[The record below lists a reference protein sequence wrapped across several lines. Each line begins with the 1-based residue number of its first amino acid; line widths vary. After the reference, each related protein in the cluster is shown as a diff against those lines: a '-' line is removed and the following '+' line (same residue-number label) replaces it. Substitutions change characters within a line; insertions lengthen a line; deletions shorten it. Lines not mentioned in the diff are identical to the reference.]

1 MTGLGFVLNNE
12 FMLTMAVSALSLAAV
27 WVPLTRGAILCW
39 RARRA
44 TESGTGETALSV
56 PEVLAEVCAES
67 ERDGEEAPRAFV
79 FDAARQLAVSEYE
92 AHYAGPISMY
102 ANLLPPI
109 GFIGTTAGLVILFIS
124 MHLSSDPLR
133 LSALALALSSTIFGL
148 LGYAVLEGVKIH
160 LHARLVRCLD
170 DGVRAFASARA

>member
-1 MTGLGFVLNNE
+1 MTGLDWILQNEVL
-12 FMLTMAVSALSLAAV
+12 LTMGVSTLSLAAV
-27 WVPLTRGAILCW
+27 WLPLTRGAILCW
-39 RARRA
+39 RARQA
-44 TESGTGETALSV
+44 TAKGPSEAVLSV
-56 PEVLAEVCAES
+56 PEVFREVCEES
-67 ERDGEEAPRAFV
+67 EREGEETPRAFV

-109 GFIGTTAGLVILFIS
+109 GFIGTTAGLVILFVS

-148 LGYAVLEGVKIH
+148 LGYAILEGVKIH
-160 LHARLVRCLD
+160 LHGRLVRCLD
-170 DGVRAFASARA
+170 DGIRAYAARA